1 MLTIASDIFSVFA
14 GIIPVVVVVVVV
26 VCCCCRLLLCMID
39 RRESLQERERE
50 SQHSSV
56 VRMWE

>member
-14 GIIPVVVVVVVV
+14 GIIPVVVVVVV

-39 RRESLQERERE
+39 RRESLQERERVNT
-50 SQHSSV
+50 V
-56 VRMWE
+56 VS